1 MLGMSKAN
9 GADTRPGRSGFR
21 PRHWA
26 QAQAENPL
34 ARFIPFSSLV
44 SPARAK
50 HRGRSPP
57 SACRLAPTRAIP
69 RSTGP
74 CRSSVVP
81 PAERRSYFQVQPGVA
96 LQVLS

>member
-9 GADTRPGRSGFR
+9 GADSRPGRSGFR

-44 SPARAK
+44 SP
-50 HRGRSPP
+50 HDVITRGRSV
-57 SACRLAPTRAIP
+57 SMTLRHRG
-69 RSTGP
+69 S
-74 CRSSVVP
+74 
-81 PAERRSYFQVQPGVA
+81 
-96 LQVLS
+96 